1 MQFSK
6 ILVFIVVGAAFLLFG
21 VSEAKINI
29 TSSGDSLRMS
39 CMNQNVTFK
48 KSENE
53 PVTIVTSCPLTIWKV
68 TEADSGIYE
77 CHQESE
83 PTFLF
88 IKDCINCIQV
98 DPGTLAGIVIG
109 DLVAT
114 FLIAVAVY
122 CVSTPPK
129 LKLYQAADR
138 LALVKN
144 DAAAALYAGLR
155 KEDRAEYSRLKTKA
169 TQ

>member
-6 ILVFIVVGAAFLLFG
+6 ILVFIVFIVFLLFG
-21 VSEAKINI
+21 VSEARIDI
-29 TSSGDSLRMS
+29 SSSGNSLRMN
-39 CMNQNVTFK
+39 CMNRNITYKQ
-48 KSENE
+48 SESE
-53 PVTIVTSCPLTIWKV
+53 TPTTLSSCPLTIWKA
-68 TEADSGIYE
+68 TEANNGIYN
-77 CHQESE
+77 CLSDPES
-83 PTFLF
+83 TFLF
-88 IKDCINCIQV
+88 IKDCHNCIQV

-144 DAAAALYAGLR
+144 DAAAALYSGLR